1 MFLRK
6 GAELDQ
12 PLAVGGEGQTSTG
25 QPDLITVTWADAHA
39 PTGYKYLKRGLDVCV
54 CLLTLALGLP
64 LWVLMALGIKLTS
77 PGPVF
82 YRGEVVGLEGVP
94 FRYYKFRTM
103 EAKADDRVHRQWLE
117 QFVKYDSP
125 FATDEAGQEVYK
137 VVDDPRITPLGRWLR
152 KFSLDE
158 VPQMINVLRGD
169 MSLVGPR
176 PPVRYE
182 YDHYDS
188 WAKQR
193 LSVRPGITGLYQVTG
208 RSRVG
213 FRQMMEIDL
222 DYIRRRSIG
231 LDLWII
237 LKTPI
242 VMLTARG
249 AG

>member
-1 MFLRK
+1 LWFL
-6 GAELDQ
+6 L
-12 PLAVGGEGQTSTG
+12 
-25 QPDLITVTWADAHA
+25 
-39 PTGYKYLKRGLDVCV
+39 
-54 CLLTLALGLP
+54 
-64 LWVLMALGIKLTS
+64 ALGIKLTS
-77 PGPVF
+77 PGPVL
-82 YRGEVVGLEGVP
+82 YRGEVVGLGGVP

-103 EAKADDRVHRQWLE
+103 EARADKSVHQQWLE
-117 QFVKYDSP
+117 QFVKSDAP
-125 FATDEAGQEVYK
+125 FAMDEAGQEVYK
-137 VVDDPRITPLGRWLR
+137 VVDDPRITSLGRWLR

-176 PPVRYE
+176 PPVPYE

-193 LSVRPGITGLYQVTG
+193 LSVRPGITGLYQVTA

-213 FRQMMEIDL
+213 FRQMVAIDL
-222 DYIRRRSIG
+222 DYIRRRSIW

-242 VMLTARG
+242 VMVTAQG